1 MKITAWNANENPERA
16 ALQVRWVKSQWR
28 VPSTEPRIWI
38 ASQLEHGEY
47 TEEMAAHTCKWETEG
62 SPGIYENSDSHRA
75 TLKVFLG
82 YALLTW
88 QCIAYTSWVL
98 GNLEMAVWMEQE
110 IQLRRCWLWSKRHKA
125 YLREDISEG
134 PSLYQMQS
142 FHYRCVAKKVPQWWF
157 EISCHS
163 SWSLERRK
171 CNACM

>member
-82 YALLTW
+82 YALFTW
-88 QCIAYTSWVL
+88 QRIVYISWVV
-98 GNLEMAVWMEQE
+98 GNLEMAVWN
-110 IQLRRCWLWSKRHKA
+110 KRSSWEDVDYGQKDTKHISE
-125 YLREDISEG
+125 REDISEG
-134 PSLYQMQS
+134 PRLYQMQS